1 LGHEHR
7 VDEWPMSSGSANN
20 WPQVVGAGDPPGAIV
35 IGSDYIALGVVRS
48 LGRKGIPVWVLR
60 DSMHAEAAVSRYARR
75 CLPWP
80 ADPADRLALLLKIPN
95 EYGLN
100 NWTLFPT
107 DDEAAALV
115 ARNHEELAEH
125 FYLTT
130 PPWETLQWAY
140 DKRQTHGLAVRLDI
154 GQPWTR
160 FPRDEEAVAALECS
174 FPVVLKPAVK
184 NLTNAFTLAR
194 AWRIDDRRQ
203 LLDRYAEAAGLVPPD
218 VIMVQELIPGG
229 SETRCSFAALCA
241 DGRPLAW
248 LTAQRSRQFPI
259 DFSRGSTFVETIQEP
274 AIEQLS
280 RRLLAEIRYTGLVE
294 VEFKRDPRTGEYK
307 LLDINARTWG
317 WHTLGRRAGID
328 FPFLSW
334 QLVHGTAIAEIHARP
349 GVRWIRAL
357 TDFRA
362 VLAEIRR
369 GQLSIPAYLRSI
381 RPPFE
386 CAILAFDDPVPAL
399 SDLPSIIRRSWYRGK
414 VQAGAARASST

>member
-1 LGHEHR
+1 MGHAHR
-7 VDEWPMSSGSANN
+7 VDNSPMCAGS
-20 WPQVVGAGDPPGAIV
+20 PVDRPRIVSAGDAPGAIV

-48 LGRKGIPVWVLR
+48 LGRQGIPVWVLR

-80 ADPADRLALLLKIPN
+80 AEQAARLALLLKLPI
-95 EYGLN
+95 EFGLR
-100 NWTLFPT
+100 NWALFPT

-115 ARNHEELAEH
+115 ARNHQVLAEH
-125 FYLTT
+125 FVLTT

-140 DKRQTHGLAVRLDI
+140 DKRQTHALAVRLAI
-154 GQPWTR
+154 GQPRTY
-160 FPRDEEAVAALECS
+160 FPRDEAAVAMLECT
-174 FPVVLKPAVK
+174 FPAILKPAVK

-194 AWRIDDRRQ
+194 AWRIDDPGQ
-203 LLDRYAEAAGLVPPD
+203 LLKRYAEAAQLVPPD

-229 SETRCSFAALCA
+229 SETRRSFAALCV

-259 DFSRGSTFVETIQEP
+259 EFSRGSTFVETISEP
-274 AIEQLS
+274 AVEQLAS
-280 RRLLAEIRYTGLVE
+280 RLLAEIRYTGLVE
-294 VEFKRDPRTGEYK
+294 VEFKRDPRTGEHK

-334 QLVHGTAIAEIHARP
+334 QLARGMPIAAVHARP
-349 GVRWIRAL
+349 GVRWVRAL
-357 TDFRA
+357 TDLRA
-362 VLAEIRR
+362 VLAEIWR
-369 GQLSIPAYLRSI
+369 GELSIPAYLRSI

-386 CAILAFDDPVPAL
+386 CAIFAFDDLMPAL
-399 SDLPSIIRRSWYRGK
+399 SDLPSVIRRSWS
-414 VQAGAARASST
+414 RAKK

>member
-1 LGHEHR
+1 LGHAHR
-7 VDEWPMSSGSANN
+7 VNEWPMTSGNTIN
-20 WPQVVGAGDPPGAIV
+20 RPKMVGAGYAPGAIV

-48 LGRKGIPVWVLR
+48 LGRQGIPVWVLR
-60 DSMHAEAAVSRYARR
+60 DSMHAEAAVSRYARH

-80 ADPADRLALLLKIPN
+80 ADEAARLALLLKLTS
-95 EYGLN
+95 EYGLH
-100 NWTLFPT
+100 NWVLFPT

-115 ARNHEELAEH
+115 ARNHQILAKH
-125 FYLTT
+125 FSLTT

-140 DKRQTHGLAVRLDI
+140 DKRKTHSLADRLSI

-160 FPRDEEAVAALECS
+160 FPRDEAAVAALECS
-174 FPVVLKPAVK
+174 FPVILKPAVK

-194 AWRIDDRRQ
+194 AWRIDDRGQ
-203 LLDRYAEAAGLVPPD
+203 LLERYAEAAGLVPPD

-229 SETRCSFAALCA
+229 SDTRFSFAALCA

-259 DFSRGSTFVETIQEP
+259 EFSRGSTFVETIQDP

-307 LLDINARTWG
+307 LLDINARPWG

-328 FPFLSW
+328 FPFLLW
-334 QLVHGTAIAEIHARP
+334 QLLCGTAIAEVHARP

-357 TDFRA
+357 TDLRA

-369 GQLSIPAYLRSI
+369 GQLSIPAYIRSI

-386 CAILAFDDPVPAL
+386 CAIFAFDDPVPAL
-399 SDLPSIIRRSWYRGK
+399 SDLPSVIRRSWYRGK
-414 VQAGAARASST
+414 V